1 MFRKYL
7 INFYLII
14 TYCLVGYYIIESIY
28 SYSENHQFL
37 YNNTTMI
44 FVCLGL
50 SILFLSFYI
59 HDKIKTKDQYKPEL
73 DKRMKYFSL
82 SLFWVNLICIINY
95 ILLLVDNGF
104 STGKN
109 LFWQIS
115 SLVLGLFILG
125 LYLHLFNQKKTYY
138 L

>member
-1 MFRKYL
+1 MFKKYL
-7 INFYLII
+7 INFYLIVN
-14 TYCLVGYYIIESIY
+14 YCLVGYYIVESIY
-28 SYSENHQFL
+28 AYKKDGHLL

-59 HDKIKTKDQYKPEL
+59 HNEIKNKKQYTPEK

-82 SLFWVNLICIINY
+82 SLFWVNLICTINY
-95 ILLLVDNGF
+95 IWLLTNSGF
-104 STGKN
+104 ATGKK
-109 LFWQIS
+109 LFWQLS
-115 SLVLGLFILG
+115 SLILGLFILA
-125 LYLHLFNQKKTYY
+125 LYIHLFNRKKTYY